1 MEDAFACAD
10 ACVTRAGANSL
21 FEIMSLKIPAVLI
34 PLPKGASRGDQI
46 LNAKYFQKCG
56 LAYVLDQKALT
67 AESLAYA
74 VNSVYANRY
83 NVKRSFDKHPVTG
96 ASRAIS
102 RIIADYKR

>member
-1 MEDAFACAD
+1 M
-10 ACVTRAGANSL
+10 
-21 FEIMSLKIPAVLI
+21 
-34 PLPKGASRGDQI
+34 
-46 LNAKYFQKCG
+46 
-56 LAYVLDQKALT
+56 LDQKALT